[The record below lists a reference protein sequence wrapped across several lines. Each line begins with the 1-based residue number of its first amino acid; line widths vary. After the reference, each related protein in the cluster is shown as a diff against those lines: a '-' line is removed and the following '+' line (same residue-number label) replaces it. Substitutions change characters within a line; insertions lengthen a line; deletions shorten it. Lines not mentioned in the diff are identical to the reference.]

1 MGGLINS
8 LPLRKRGLIRKGGLV
23 EDLRG
28 SSKHTVQRQNTVRDK
43 IKCES
48 VIIN

>member
-28 SSKHTVQRQNTVRDK
+28 SSKHTVRDK